1 MNEKNLIS
9 KPKKIGLF
17 SQDKPK
23 ISLIS
28 AIDRQSRTIGK
39 EGGGLPWRIPED
51 FKYFKEKTMG
61 HPIIMG
67 RTTWEEFNNKPLP
80 SRHHIV
86 ITHQNNYEVSPEN
99 LDKVSIVTSIDE
111 AIDLAIKSE
120 SENKNFYEKDHKEPE
135 IFIIGGSQIYEIALP
150 FADRLYLTLV
160 DANIDGPKKFPDYEA
175 AGFSKIIS
183 SQKSQDENFTYE
195 FIILEK

>member
-1 MNEKNLIS
+1 MINSEN
-9 KPKKIGLF
+9 
-17 SQDKPK
+17 KPK

-28 AIDRQSRTIGK
+28 AIDRVSRTIGK

-80 SRHHIV
+80 GRHHIV

-99 LDKVSIVTSIDE
+99 LDKVSVVSSVGE
-111 AIDLAIKSE
+111 SIDLATKLE
-120 SENKNFYEKDHKEPE
+120 NENKIFCEEENKEPE
-135 IFIIGGSQIYEIALP
+135 IFIIGGAQIYEQALP
-150 FADRLYLTLV
+150 YTDRLYLTLV
-160 DANIDGPKKFPDYEA
+160 DANIDEPKKFPNYSA

-183 SQKSQDENFTYE
+183 SHKSSDKNFTYE
-195 FIILEK
+195 FVVLEK

>member
-1 MNEKNLIS
+1 MNEEYTNTTTQN
-9 KPKKIGLF
+9 KPR
-17 SQDKPK
+17 
-23 ISLIS
+23 ISLIV
-28 AIDRQSRTIGK
+28 AIDRVSRTIGK

-80 SRHHIV
+80 GRHHIV

-99 LDKVSIVTSIDE
+99 LDKVSVVSSVGE
-111 AIDLAIKSE
+111 AIDLATKLE
-120 SENKNFYEKDHKEPE
+120 NENKIFCEEENKEPE
-135 IFIIGGSQIYEIALP
+135 IFIIGGAQIYEQTLP
-150 FADRLYLTLV
+150 RADRLYLTLI
-160 DANIDGPKKFPDYEA
+160 DANIDGPKKFPDYSA

-183 SQKSQDENFTYE
+183 SRKSSDENFSYE
-195 FIILEK
+195 FLVLEK

>member
-1 MNEKNLIS
+1 MNEEKTNTTTPI
-9 KPKKIGLF
+9 KPR
-17 SQDKPK
+17 

-28 AIDRQSRTIGK
+28 AMDRQSRTIGK

-80 SRHHIV
+80 GRHHIV
-86 ITHQNNYEVSPEN
+86 ITQQNNYEVSPEN
-99 LDKVSIVTSIDE
+99 LDKVSVVASIGE
-111 AIDLAIKSE
+111 AIDLATKLQNEDKIFCE
-120 SENKNFYEKDHKEPE
+120 EENKEPE
-135 IFIIGGSQIYEIALP
+135 IFIIGGSQIYELAIP
-150 FADRLYLTLV
+150 YADRLYLTLV
-160 DANIDGPKKFPDYEA
+160 DANIDEPKKFPDYSA

-183 SQKSQDENFTYE
+183 SRKSSDENFTYE
-195 FIILEK
+195 FVVLEK